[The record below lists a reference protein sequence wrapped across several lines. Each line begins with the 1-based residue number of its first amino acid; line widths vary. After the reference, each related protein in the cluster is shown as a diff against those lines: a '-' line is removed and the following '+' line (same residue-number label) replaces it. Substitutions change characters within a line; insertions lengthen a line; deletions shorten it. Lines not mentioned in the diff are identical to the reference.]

1 MVLDWL
7 ASGQHQQDVFVLNS
21 RPADLTD
28 SLRAGAGWYGE
39 GNHFSLGWRKFTAIA
54 ASVRAVCRARQPDVV
69 VCWPTGFSCWVCLGA
84 RWAGVRQLL
93 VHAGNPPNRG
103 PGADWITRVIMGS
116 NALLGVRVMCCSEY
130 VRNRFCEVPFVKK
143 DLFAV
148 VRNCARV
155 AEVRRRSR
163 QRMQRPQR
171 PTAIMVATLERH
183 KDHRTLLEAVRRV
196 ITRIPAFH
204 LLLAGDGSLRTDL
217 EEHAALLGITHAVSF
232 LGMRLDVP
240 ELLGQTDL
248 FVFSTTHEEG
258 LGSALIEAL
267 AAGVPILASDVPA
280 CRELLCNGQYGD
292 LIPPADP
299 DALANAMIDYLEKRP
314 RVPVDAENY
323 LEGFTP
329 EAMMDR
335 YLELA
340 RRPTDE

>member
-28 SLRAGAGWYGE
+28 VSARGAGWYGE

-84 RWAGVRQLL
+84 RCAGVRQLL

-130 VRNRFCEVPFVKK
+130 VRDRFCDVPFVKK

-183 KDHRTLLEAVRRV
+183 KDHRTLLEAVQSRHHTNPRFPSIARRRR
-196 ITRIPAFH
+196 IAPHRLGRARRAPGDHTR
-204 LLLAGDGSLRTDL
+204 
-217 EEHAALLGITHAVSF
+217 
-232 LGMRLDVP
+232 
-240 ELLGQTDL
+240 
-248 FVFSTTHEEG
+248 
-258 LGSALIEAL
+258 
-267 AAGVPILASDVPA
+267 
-280 CRELLCNGQYGD
+280 RELSRNAPRCAGNAGSNGPFR
-292 LIPPADP
+292 IF
-299 DALANAMIDYLEKRP
+299 DYS
-314 RVPVDAENY
+314 
-323 LEGFTP
+323 
-329 EAMMDR
+329 
-335 YLELA
+335 
-340 RRPTDE
+340 